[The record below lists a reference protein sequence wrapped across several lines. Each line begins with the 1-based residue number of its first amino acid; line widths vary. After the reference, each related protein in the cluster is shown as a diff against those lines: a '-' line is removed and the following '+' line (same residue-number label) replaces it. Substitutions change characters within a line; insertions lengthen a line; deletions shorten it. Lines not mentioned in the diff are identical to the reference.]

1 VILITFF
8 LSLISNI
15 YNGFMKIYFFFL
27 SVFFVLY
34 FLWDVIIR
42 NELFVDK
49 YYMLIFSF
57 VSVVAFFIVKKIE
70 DRKRK
75 K

>member
-1 VILITFF
+1 
-8 LSLISNI
+8 
-15 YNGFMKIYFFFL
+15 MKIYFFFL